1 MEQSADLVSQVGE
14 ALALSAEPDE
24 KAPVTCTIEFALL
37 PEHLA
42 DYADGHGNLAST
54 QKSDEKDVQALRARH
69 HGVARLLAEGVPEGV
84 VAELS
89 GYTGP
94 YISTLKNNPA
104 MIQLI
109 EFYRSPKTDAAKVI
123 GEKLR
128 IVADMSLE
136 LLSKKMIEEPDK
148 LTATELTA
156 ISKLGFDRSG
166 NGPNST
172 VTQVQEHRLVASEEV
187 IELSR
192 TARHAERARIVD
204 VEAVRSVLPD
214 KEPVNEPRRLPGRV
228 EGEGPTGEERLGDS
242 AESDGSGHS
251 ADS

>member
-1 MEQSADLVSQVGE
+1 MEQSVDLMSAVGE
-14 ALALSAEPDE
+14 ALALSAEPE
-24 KAPVTCTIEFALL
+24 QQLPVTCTIEYALL

-42 DYADGHGNLAST
+42 DYADGHGNLATT

-89 GYTGP
+89 GYTGA

-109 EFYRSPKTDAAKVI
+109 EFYRSPKTDAAKLI

-128 IVADMSLE
+128 IMSDMSINQITE
-136 LLSKKMIEEPDK
+136 KLSTEPDK
-148 LTATELTA
+148 VTLSELTA
-156 ISKLGFDRSG
+156 IAKLGLDRSG

-172 VTQVQEHRLVASEEV
+172 VTNVSEHRLVASEEV
-187 IELSR
+187 MELARSARR
-192 TARHAERARIVD
+192 TERARIVD
-204 VEAVRSVLPD
+204 VEAVRSVLPP
-214 KEPVNEPRRLPGRV
+214 KEPSDGPQRV
-228 EGEGPTGEERLGDS
+228 RGDVGGEGPEGEEGLGPDPLLRLDS
-242 AESDGSGHS
+242 PNSDQ
-251 ADS
+251 

>member
-123 GEKLR
+123 GE
-128 IVADMSLE
+128 
-136 LLSKKMIEEPDK
+136 
-148 LTATELTA
+148 
-156 ISKLGFDRSG
+156 
-166 NGPNST
+166 
-172 VTQVQEHRLVASEEV
+172 
-187 IELSR
+187 
-192 TARHAERARIVD
+192 
-204 VEAVRSVLPD
+204 
-214 KEPVNEPRRLPGRV
+214 
-228 EGEGPTGEERLGDS
+228 
-242 AESDGSGHS
+242 
-251 ADS
+251 

>member
-1 MEQSADLVSQVGE
+1 MEQSLDLVSQVGE
-14 ALALSAEPDE
+14 ALSLSAEPE
-24 KAPVTCTIEFALL
+24 NKGPVTATIEFALL

-69 HGVARLLAEGVPEGV
+69 HGVARLLAEGLPEGV
-84 VAELS
+84 VAEMS
-89 GYTGP
+89 GYTNS

-109 EFYRSPKTDAAKVI
+109 EFYRSPKTDAAKLI

-128 IVADMSLE
+128 VLADMSINQIASRLE
-136 LLSKKMIEEPDK
+136 TEPDK
-148 LTATELTA
+148 VTISELTA
-156 ISKLGFDRSG
+156 VAKLGADRSG

-192 TARHAERARIVD
+192 SARRAERARIVD
-204 VEAVRSVLPD
+204 VEAVRSVLPE
-214 KEPVNEPRRLPGRV
+214 KEPVSEPRRLSGRV
-228 EGEGPTGEERLGDS
+228 EAEGQTGEEGPGDNR
-242 AESDGSGHS
+242 SDHS
-251 ADS
+251 SSPDSNL